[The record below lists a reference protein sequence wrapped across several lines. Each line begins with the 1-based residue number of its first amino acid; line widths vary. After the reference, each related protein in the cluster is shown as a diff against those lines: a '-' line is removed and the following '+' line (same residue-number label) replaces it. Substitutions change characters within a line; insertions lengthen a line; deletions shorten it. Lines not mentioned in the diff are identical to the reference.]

1 LELCGLAALFLAI
14 MPGGSA
20 LVPRTSKA
28 ERQARALCVEL
39 ARVTGDR
46 PMQYRMVRPIVI
58 AAGLDDPAA
67 DAAIAHAVEKGWLTT
82 DVSEDE
88 SGPTP
93 SICLT
98 DDGRALQIVSKHT
111 RN

>member
-1 LELCGLAALFLAI
+1 
-14 MPGGSA
+14 M
-20 LVPRTSKA
+20 
-28 ERQARALCVEL
+28 
-39 ARVTGDR
+39 TGNR
-46 PMQYRMVRPIVI
+46 PMQYRTVQPIVI
-58 AAGLDDPAA
+58 AAGLDDAAA
-67 DAAIAHAVEKGWLTT
+67 DAAIAYAVEKGWLIT

-98 DDGRALQIVSKHT
+98 DDGRALQIVSKRT

>member
-1 LELCGLAALFLAI
+1 MAKA
-14 MPGGSA
+14 
-20 LVPRTSKA
+20 SKPQ
-28 ERQARALCVEL
+28 RQARILCVEL
-39 ARVTGDR
+39 ARVTGNR
-46 PMQYRMVRPIVI
+46 PMQYRMARPIVI

-67 DAAIAHAVEKGWLTT
+67 DPAIAFAVEKGWLTT

-88 SGPTP
+88 CGPTP

-98 DDGRALQIVSKHT
+98 DDGGALQIVSKRT

>member
-1 LELCGLAALFLAI
+1 
-14 MPGGSA
+14 MPR
-20 LVPRTSKA
+20 VSKA

-39 ARVTGDR
+39 ARVTGNR
-46 PMQYRMVRPIVI
+46 PMQYRMVQPIMI
-58 AAGLDDPAA
+58 AAGLDDAAA
-67 DAAIAHAVEKGWLTT
+67 DAAIAYAVEKGWLTT

-88 SGPTP
+88 YGPTP

-98 DDGRALQIVSKHT
+98 DDGRALQIVSKRT